1 MAEYGRLE
9 YSLLSCYA
17 HGCAVCPGI
26 EEYIF
31 APLTLGLVM
40 WLALA
45 NGMKLAGVLDVL
57 ACFCLLT
64 VLLFVRKTG
73 CCFKHD
79 EDVG

>member
-31 APLTLGLVM
+31 APLTVVLVM

-45 NGMKLAGVLDVL
+45 TWNDVMYEISRGFRCACMLLPLDCVAL
-57 ACFCLLT
+57 RKKNW
-64 VLLFVRKTG
+64 LLFPT
-73 CCFKHD
+73 
-79 EDVG
+79 